1 MENIYESS
9 YTALLAGLRGI
20 KNECHRLITTIS
32 LEDPR
37 YTELYNR
44 IMNMFENLYKVLN
57 RKIEAAER
65 HRSKIKNY
73 DTYLSFY
80 NNFGIPEI
88 MNNFEYALA
97 DIKKFD
103 ILDEIVNENEDA
115 SYENESAEFEMGY
128 ISYKK
133 YLHNNILMRNFT
145 EIYGDLHSLN
155 KDYNPNTVLQKE
167 GAAIRKGNFENQ
179 YKKDRNAERR
189 LALMQEEQAQK
200 QSRGALNYAR
210 NYAASFGK
218 TLRSI
223 GERCYGAFC
232 SSPRAAARAAA
243 APLGSV
249 PNTRRAVRSGRAS
262 SQPRQRPTR
271 GGSRRTRKNMK
282 RRGAK

>member
-167 GAAIRKGNFENQ
+167 GAAIRKGNFEKQ
-179 YKKDRNAERR
+179 YEKDRNAERR
-189 LALMQEEQAQK
+189 LALLQEEQAQK
-200 QSRGALNYAR
+200 QSRGPLNYAR
-210 NYAASFGK
+210 NYATSLRK
-218 TLRSI
+218 TLGSI
-223 GERCYGAFC
+223 AERCYGALC
-232 SSPRAAARAAA
+232 S
-243 APLGSV
+243 
-249 PNTRRAVRSGRAS
+249 TRRARPPAPVAAPPSSVSRLGRGRAG
-262 SQPRQRPTR
+262 SQGGRR
-271 GGSRRTRKNMK
+271 GGSRQTRKRHGSRK
-282 RRGAK
+282 RKNHNKK